1 MNYPTVSLVKGMP
14 INVTDHTVRMDYV
27 EKYSIEPA
35 LPSTLHLDPQT
46 GDISGVVNVEIVPVT
61 ES

>member
-1 MNYPTVSLVKGMP
+1 MKGMP

-46 GDISGVVNVEIVPVT
+46 GDISGVVNVELVPVT